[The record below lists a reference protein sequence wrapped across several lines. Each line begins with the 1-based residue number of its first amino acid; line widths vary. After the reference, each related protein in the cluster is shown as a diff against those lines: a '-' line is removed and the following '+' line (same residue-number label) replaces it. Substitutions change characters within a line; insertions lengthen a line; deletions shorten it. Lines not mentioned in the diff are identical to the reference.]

1 MSTTAEPFTAE
12 DHGHM
17 AHALRLAARGVYTTK
32 PNPAVGCVLVKDGA
46 VVATGYTQPVGGP
59 HAERVA
65 LAAAGERARGA
76 TAYVT
81 LEPCC
86 HHGRTGP
93 CTRALI
99 EAGVARV
106 VYAVHDPNPLVG
118 GGGARE
124 LAAAG
129 IEVEGGLLARQAEEL
144 NRGFFA
150 RMQHGRPWVR
160 SKIAASLDGRTA
172 LANGASRW
180 ITGET
185 ARRDVHRWRGRAG
198 AILTGAGTV
207 RADDPELTAR
217 PADRSI
223 DVAQPLRV
231 ILDPRF
237 TLQPTARVLAPP
249 GALVLGVEPHVE
261 RERALAAAGA
271 RVEHVPGSAAGRCD
285 LPAVLARLAALEVN
299 DVWVEAGP
307 TLNGE
312 LLAAGLID
320 ELVLYIAARVL
331 GTGARGMFALPEL
344 AALDA
349 APALGFQDVRRFGAD
364 LRITAR
370 VSGAAP
376 R

>member
-1 MSTTAEPFTAE
+1 MSAAAAPFTAF
-12 DHGHM
+12 DHDCM
-17 AHALRLAARGVYTTK
+17 ARALKLAARGVYTTK
-32 PNPAVGCVLVKDGA
+32 PNPAVGCVLAKDGEI
-46 VVATGYTQPVGGP
+46 VATGFTQPAGGP

-65 LAAAGERARGA
+65 LAAAGGRARGA

-86 HHGRTGP
+86 HQGRTGP

-99 EAGVARV
+99 DAGVARV
-106 VYAVHDPNPLVG
+106 VYSLRDPNPLMG

-129 IEVEGGLLARQAEEL
+129 IDAAGGLLARPAEEL

-150 RMQHGRPWVR
+150 RMQRGRPWVR
-160 SKIAASLDGRTA
+160 SKLAASLDGRTA

-185 ARRDVHRWRGRAG
+185 ARRDVHRFRARAG
-198 AILTGAGTV
+198 AILTGSGTV
-207 RADDPELTAR
+207 RKDDPQLTAR
-217 PADRSI
+217 LAAPAV
-223 DVAQPLRV
+223 DVQQPLRV
-231 ILDPRF
+231 ILDSGFALAPS
-237 TLQPTARVLAPP
+237 ARVLTGP
-249 GALVLGVEPHVE
+249 GEALVLGVAADAA

-271 RVEHVPGSAAGRCD
+271 RVERVPGSAGGCD
-285 LPAVLARLAALEVN
+285 LGVVLERLAALEVN

-307 TLNGE
+307 TLNGA

-320 ELVLYIAARVL
+320 ELVLYVAPRIL
-331 GTGARGMFALPEL
+331 GDRARGMFGLPEL
-344 AALDA
+344 AVLERA
-349 APALGFQDVRRFGAD
+349 AQLEFTDFRRFGRD
-364 LRITAR
+364 LRIMAR
-370 VSGAAP
+370 PSSVAA